1 MSKEWKLGDPM
12 INERDYWP
20 DENYVAEDKE
30 KEKMVLQLATLI
42 TDRYIKKFS
51 RKINNKD
58 PEYWAL
64 DHVLTKDEVRF
75 LLSLKK
81 TRVPYSL
88 EDLAKMNNMTLAD
101 TEAMVKKLKSAGF
114 DAIIKEETA

>member
-51 RKINNKD
+51 RKINK
-58 PEYWAL
+58 
-64 DHVLTKDEVRF
+64 
-75 LLSLKK
+75 
-81 TRVPYSL
+81 
-88 EDLAKMNNMTLAD
+88 
-101 TEAMVKKLKSAGF
+101 
-114 DAIIKEETA
+114 